1 MFAATKLANPNAD
14 HKAFNVAYGIALWK
28 ADNQKRGINP
38 VSNLDAVDIS
48 FSSETNNKDN
58 SGEDSDSSED
68 GMQVI
73 RDDLM
78 RQRQVFPPSFPK
90 ENEFLAGL
98 MKSPAKPQLDQQ
110 LKQALDKDSLSLLSP
125 TKQAEENPAYAN
137 QGHRTGD
144 VTGHGGSVS
153 ASLGFFPLDSL
164 DNAHLSDM
172 QTAADTIRNGSLL
185 SLSTYRSN
193 WK

>member
-1 MFAATKLANPNAD
+1 MPVFTATKLANPNAD

-38 VSNLDAVDIS
+38 GSNLDAVDIS
-48 FSSETNNKDN
+48 FCSETEDKNN

-73 RDDLM
+73 RNDLL
-78 RQRQVFPPSFPK
+78 RQRQVSPPSSPK
-90 ENEFLAGL
+90 ENQFLVGL
-98 MKSPAKPQLDQQ
+98 MKSPAKLQLDQQ
-110 LKQALDKDSLSLLSP
+110 SKQALDKDSLSLLSP
-125 TKQAEENPAYAN
+125 TKQANKDSVEAN
-137 QGHRTGD
+137 QGRRTGD

-153 ASLGFFPLDSL
+153 ASLRFSSLDSL

-172 QTAADTIRNGSLL
+172 QTAADTIR
-185 SLSTYRSN
+185 R
-193 WK
+193 